1 MTPGLDR
8 VQLEILPANTA
19 EDPTEDA
26 LRRRLEDAG
35 FSAFCWSDAPD
46 AHYEEHAH
54 DHDECIWLIAGKIQ
68 FGASGRA
75 LVLAPGDRL
84 MLPAGT
90 RHTADAGPDG
100 ATYLI
105 GQKI

>member
-1 MTPGLDR
+1 MR
-8 VQLEILPANTA
+8 LEILPWDGAG
-19 EDPTEDA
+19 DLTESA
-26 LRRRLEDAG
+26 VRARLEEEG
-35 FSAFCWSDAPD
+35 FAPFCWSDAPR

-54 DHDECIWLIAGKIQ
+54 DHDESIWLVAGAIR
-68 FGASGRA
+68 FGAAGRE

-100 ATYLI
+100 ATYVI
-105 GQKI
+105 GQKA

>member
-1 MTPGLDR
+1 MR
-8 VQLEILPANTA
+8 LEILPGNASG
-19 EDPTEDA
+19 DLTEDV
-26 LRRRLEDAG
+26 LRQRLANEG
-35 FSAFCWSDAPD
+35 FSAFCWSDAPG

-68 FGASGRA
+68 FAASGRD
-75 LVLAPGDRL
+75 LVLLPGDRL

-90 RHTADAGPDG
+90 RHTADAGPNG

-105 GQKI
+105 GQKT

>member
-1 MTPGLDR
+1 M
-8 VQLEILPANTA
+8 QLEVRRWDASGDA
-19 EDPTEDA
+19 TEET
-26 LRRRLEDAG
+26 LRQRLEADG
-35 FSAFCWSDAPD
+35 FSSFTWSDAPR

-54 DHDECIWLIAGKIQ
+54 DHDESIWLVAGEIR
-68 FGASGRA
+68 FGASGRE

-90 RHTADAGPDG
+90 LHTADAGPHG

-105 GQKI
+105 GQKT

>member
-1 MTPGLDR
+1 M
-8 VQLEILPANTA
+8 QLEILRWDAPDA
-19 EDPTEDA
+19 PTEA
-26 LRRRLEDAG
+26 AIQQRLEADG
-35 FSAFCWSDAPD
+35 FSAFCWSDPPRAHYD
-46 AHYEEHAH
+46 AHEH
-54 DHDECIWLIAGKIQ
+54 DRDESIWCVAGEIR
-68 FGASGRA
+68 FAAAGRE

-105 GQKI
+105 GQRR